1 MTFSVN
7 DIKSNLTG
15 GGARQSLFSVQFNNP
30 GNPLADRKM
39 PFMIKASSIPEARLG
54 NIQVP
59 YFGRKINLAGDRTYA
74 DWTVTVINDE
84 DFLVRNAM
92 EDWSNKINSFQ
103 GNLRTIAGGSS
114 SPLAYKADATV
125 TQYSKTGAAI
135 RQYTFHGIYPADI
148 SAIDLDWNTTD
159 QIEEF
164 RVTFMYDW
172 WEVKPGPTGNAGG
185 N

>member
-7 DIKSNLTG
+7 DIKAQLVG
-15 GGARQSLFSVQFNNP
+15 GGARQSLFSVQFNISNQA
-30 GNPLADRKM
+30 LAITNTKVPYM
-39 PFMIKASSIPEARLG
+39 VKASSIPEARLG

-84 DFLVRNAM
+84 DFMVRNAM
-92 EDWSNKINSFQ
+92 EQWSNQINSFQ
-103 GNLRTIAGGSS
+103 GNLRTIGSS
-114 SPLAYKADATV
+114 SPAAYKSDATV

-135 RQYTFHGIYPADI
+135 RQYTFHGIYPADV

-172 WEVKPGPTGNAGG
+172 WEVTGGTTGIAGG